1 MVKSYVISVSLGT
14 GCYRHIQ
21 ISASA
26 TLGKLHRV
34 ILSAFGF
41 SDDHQHAF
49 FMNNR
54 LWEPF
59 DAYFSTPFD
68 EGTMLTSQKKLKQL
82 KLEKGDKFKYLFDF
96 GDEWVF
102 QCKVLRELDIPTDIP
117 GVIRSVGAAPQ
128 QYPEA
133 LEDRGAFPSIY
144 PFERVKELFAQLP
157 VSSAVIQSV
166 HQYFDAAAQLYG
178 VVPLQVIL
186 KLYNDQN
193 PPVAESDFLAIAEVI
208 RHEANDYCILG
219 SEALYRGEDPSQP
232 MDRMAIS
239 TLLLEIG
246 GIELFYEVTD
256 KQEDKPFLVLP
267 QEEFLRYAVPGYL
280 PESPQ
285 LKAMRQFLQK
295 NKKRFSIPAEDL
307 LMAVYTAVWL
317 DLPLQYTADGL
328 EEVGFQFRN
337 QAEIKTFMDLYQ
349 ELSNHTGKAVNR
361 GASPKEL
368 RAQWE
373 QKQKQK
379 VDARHVLR
387 DPNQISL
394 LDD

>member
-26 TLGKLHRV
+26 TLEKLHHV

-41 SDDHQHAF
+41 SNDHQHAF

-54 LWEPF
+54 LWNPF
-59 DAYFSTPFD
+59 DAYFSAPFD
-68 EGTMLTSQKKLKQL
+68 EATALTSQKKLKQL

-117 GVIRSVGAAPQ
+117 GVIRSVGTAPQ
-128 QYPEA
+128 QYPET

-144 PFERVKELFAQLP
+144 PFERVEELFAQLP
-157 VSSAVIQSV
+157 ITSAVIQSV
-166 HQYFDAAAQLYG
+166 HQYFDAAVQLYG
-178 VVPLQVIL
+178 VVPLHVIL

-193 PPVAESDFLAIAEVI
+193 SPVTESDFLAIAEVI

-219 SEALYRGEDPSQP
+219 SEALYMDEAPSQP
-232 MDRMAIS
+232 IDRIAIS

-256 KQEDKPFLVLP
+256 KQGDKPFLVLP
-267 QEEFLRYAVPGYL
+267 REEFLKYAVPGYR
-280 PESPQ
+280 PETPQ
-285 LKAMRQFLQK
+285 LKAMRQFLLK

-307 LMAVYTAVWL
+307 LMAVYTAIWL
-317 DLPLQYTADGL
+317 DLPLQYTVDGL
-328 EEVGFQFRN
+328 EEIGFQFRS
-337 QAEIKTFMDLYQ
+337 QVEIKTFMDLYQ

-361 GASPKEL
+361 GASPKDL
-368 RAQWE
+368 LAQWE